1 MAQASGR
8 SGCAAPSTE
17 QASRGVIPW
26 VADTSYFH
34 WAPGSEARRLDAP
47 SCDGGADSSASGASG
62 ANASGGRFRPSRPFL
77 ACTVAGLIGATL
89 LAATICLAAS
99 SNWML
104 LSSAVSD
111 AGANTSRERRGP
123 PRLGLLLRRQS
134 GNRSKSVSEE
144 TRSLQ
149 VSLATESVE
158 GSQPLADSTMARGNW
173 TESIAVTE
181 PPTSPT
187 PAGACGVAFYTY
199 CPILRDEY
207 RASTRDRMCVPSG
220 ADRVAVCNRGRNRFA
235 SLEECHRA
243 CALLQ
248 GPTRETCYEQPLFT
262 ACHRQDVVGAW
273 WYFDG
278 FRCAE
283 WDFPHG
289 ECPLNSTGGGVDVYS
304 SLDECRAQCDAGG
317 RRRCRPPASATCDSG
332 QLRFPYFARLLP
344 NGRGLCASASLGTLF
359 AHRCLVGANRFD
371 SLATCRDTCLRQ

>member
-47 SCDGGADSSASGASG
+47 SCDGGADSSASGS
-62 ANASGGRFRPSRPFL
+62 
-77 ACTVAGLIGATL
+77 
-89 LAATICLAAS
+89 
-99 SNWML
+99 
-104 LSSAVSD
+104 LS
-111 AGANTSRERRGP
+111 TYQEFP
-123 PRLGLLLRRQS
+123 PLLLWTCLR
-134 GNRSKSVSEE
+134 GVDFHSV
-144 TRSLQ
+144 Q
-149 VSLATESVE
+149 
-158 GSQPLADSTMARGNW
+158 
-173 TESIAVTE
+173 
-181 PPTSPT
+181 
-187 PAGACGVAFYTY
+187 AGACGVAFYTY
-199 CPILRDEY
+199 CPVLRDEY

-262 ACHRQDVVGAW
+262 ACHKQDVVGAW